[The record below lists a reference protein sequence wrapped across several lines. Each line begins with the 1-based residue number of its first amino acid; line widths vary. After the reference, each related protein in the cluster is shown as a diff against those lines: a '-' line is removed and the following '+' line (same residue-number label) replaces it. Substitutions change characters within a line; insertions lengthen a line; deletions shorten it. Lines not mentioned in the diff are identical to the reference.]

1 MYQTYHN
8 EFSFCKDHLLLFLAI
23 ISTTASGYL
32 INNYYDTRS
41 DAINGKSLFKLN
53 SNYLIKGYFFHFILS
68 FVFLVISNLNGGW
81 FIFNLFLHVL
91 LLLYSLKLQHLPILG
106 NLIVAILCAMVILIP
121 MRLSNQYFNF
131 LNFNLEEN
139 SAILYAVFCFIITLK
154 REVIKDIEDYKGDKT
169 IGSHTL
175 PIILGITFTKV
186 YIYLLIIAELL
197 YMFLCIQ
204 ETIYELSFTLFYL
217 IQFCI
222 IIYIS
227 YKIYSNSKYE
237 EFKASS
243 MLVKLQFLLAGI
255 ALYVL

>member
-1 MYQTYHN
+1 
-8 EFSFCKDHLLLFLAI
+8 
-23 ISTTASGYL
+23 
-32 INNYYDTRS
+32 
-41 DAINGKSLFKLN
+41 
-53 SNYLIKGYFFHFILS
+53 
-68 FVFLVISNLNGGW
+68 
-81 FIFNLFLHVL
+81 
-91 LLLYSLKLQHLPILG
+91 
-106 NLIVAILCAMVILIP
+106 

-131 LNFNLEEN
+131 FNFNLEEN

-175 PIILGITFTKV
+175 PVVLGISFTKV

-243 MLVKLQFLLAGI
+243 MLVKLQFLFAGI

>member
-1 MYQTYHN
+1 MLY
-8 EFSFCKDHLLLFLAI
+8 FMLF
-23 ISTTASGYL
+23 
-32 INNYYDTRS
+32 
-41 DAINGKSLFKLN
+41 
-53 SNYLIKGYFFHFILS
+53 
-68 FVFLVISNLNGGW
+68 
-81 FIFNLFLHVL
+81 
-91 LLLYSLKLQHLPILG
+91 
-106 NLIVAILCAMVILIP
+106 
-121 MRLSNQYFNF
+121 
-131 LNFNLEEN
+131 
-139 SAILYAVFCFIITLK
+139 FCFIITLK

-169 IGSHTL
+169 NWRPYPPYSI
-175 PIILGITFTKV
+175 GITFTKL
-186 YIYLLIIAELL
+186 YIYLLIIVELL

-217 IQFCI
+217 LQFCI